1 MTTKIRTRQSGINNV
16 QAGQNVMVIE
26 PSNLY
31 GCQLGDDVFVG
42 PFVEIQKN
50 VSVGARS
57 KIQSHSFICE
67 YVTLGEDCFIGHG
80 VMFAN
85 DLFKEGTPNADPAS
99 WGRTRLGNRVSVG
112 SGATILAVEIC
123 DDVVIGAGA
132 VVSKSITR
140 KGIYA
145 GNPAK
150 LLRELE

>member
-1 MTTKIRTRQSGINNV
+1 MSAKIRTRQSGINQV

-31 GCQLGDDVFVG
+31 GCQLGDEVFVG

-57 KIQSHSFICE
+57 RIQSHSSICE
-67 YVTLGEDCFIGHG
+67 YVTIGEDCFIGHG

-85 DLFKEGTPNADPAS
+85 DLFKNGTPNADPAS
-99 WGRTRLGNRVSVG
+99 WGRTRIGNRVAIG

-123 DDVVIGAGA
+123 DDAVIGAGA
-132 VVSKSITR
+132 VVSKNISR

-150 LLRELE
+150 LLRELA